1 MYSIGESVR
10 VKDKYNKFFDK
21 EAVVEQTVEIGSEH
35 CYHLKGIPYIFTE
48 NEIGPVD
55 EDSDEETIAIHVTDH
70 FVTAAVAGCFI
81 TAVIDN
87 KGTSNAICKV
97 REVVEKVIH

>member
-10 VKDKYNKFFDK
+10 VKDKYNKFFGK
-21 EAVVEQTVEIGSEH
+21 EAAVEQTVEIGSEH